1 MPYLHPHSRLPCS
14 TTKSISGISRIT
26 VTAAVWLSSVRHSAG
41 TSTQSSSAACNM
53 CRPFSSAA
61 PQPAT
66 VTPSPARKP
75 SPTPTA
81 AIFVYTS
88 VSAVHVLPS
97 YRRITLSDRSV
108 SSHRSPVRGS
118 WGASVPAA

>member
-1 MPYLHPHSRLPCS
+1 
-14 TTKSISGISRIT
+14 
-26 VTAAVWLSSVRHSAG
+26 
-41 TSTQSSSAACNM
+41 M

-88 VSAVHVLPS
+88 VSAVHALPS

-118 WGASVPAA
+118 RGASVPAA